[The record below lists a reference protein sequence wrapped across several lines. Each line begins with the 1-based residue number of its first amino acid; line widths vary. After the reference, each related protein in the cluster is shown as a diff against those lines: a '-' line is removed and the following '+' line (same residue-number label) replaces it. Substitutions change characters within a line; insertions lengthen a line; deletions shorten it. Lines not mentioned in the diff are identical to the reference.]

1 MSFQA
6 DRRFLISGL
15 VMLLVGLLAP
25 IYSPYALAQIG
36 LLQAHLIGAV
46 QALIF
51 FCFAWMWPMLSLPPL
66 AKRVAT
72 ISLYVSLWANWIGT
86 FFVGVFGAGKEQYIV
101 HQDLV
106 PGAVGFWNLATLLL
120 ISLSQLAVLA
130 VVLAIVGLMHL
141 ECLNKKTRAVNAFA
155 LLSFLLILGISLF
168 QTFNPEYS
176 NGIRS

>member
-1 MSFQA
+1 
-6 DRRFLISGL
+6 
-15 VMLLVGLLAP
+15 
-25 IYSPYALAQIG
+25 
-36 LLQAHLIGAV
+36 
-46 QALIF
+46 
-51 FCFAWMWPMLSLPPL
+51 MLSLPL

-141 ECLNKKTRAVNAFA
+141 SA
-155 LLSFLLILGISLF
+155 
-168 QTFNPEYS
+168 
-176 NGIRS
+176 